1 MGSVKLSAGHWKSL
15 WRDKWKAHTCSKR
28 QVGQCGERVNIWFG
42 GDTEQAKQILLFC
55 NYVLR
60 SGASFLCRG
69 RAGFGSARTLPCIN
83 DSLGSGCSAQHI
95 SPAGES
101 ESWGFWFG
109 VIWRVKTRHPPPA
122 AAPSSSLQVGQ
133 LGRGSLS
140 CEVLGFFFFP
150 LARKI
155 WYLHLVEEVRR
166 EGNLFSHVGL
176 RISCAALP
184 WGATLLSCFVRSFV
198 TIVEYWHLS
207 MYWVLI
213 H

>member
-109 VIWRVKTRHPPPA
+109 VIWRVKTRHPPPLQLPPP
-122 AAPSSSLQVGQ
+122 PSE
-133 LGRGSLS
+133 LGNWGE
-140 CEVLGFFFFP
+140 EVWVVRFWGFFFFLWP
-150 LARKI
+150 ERFGISIWWRKSDEKGI
-155 WYLHLVEEVRR
+155 YSATSACGSAVLLCHEAQRCCR
-166 EGNLFSHVGL
+166 ALFVHSWL
-176 RISCAALP
+176 
-184 WGATLLSCFVRSFV
+184 LLSTDTWVC
-198 TIVEYWHLS
+198 IEY
-207 MYWVLI
+207 
-213 H
+213 